1 MFNER
6 LERTLSVVD
15 GPSTRSKALAAA
27 VAVLLAAAMGGAF
40 QGTSD
45 NASAISPV
53 TQTSDD
59 PSQRQYTV
67 PVETVG
73 AAPVEGQ
80 QPGTSWPG
88 EIISS
93 GDMDVQPQR
102 EATISQLTARIGQA
116 VERGQ
121 TIGRLAAAPIP
132 ESTATLEELA
142 RSVAEATAELD
153 SRLAHADRHR
163 STLAGLAPL
172 EVDKELELARGRT
185 RAAQTAYA
193 SFNDRFG
200 TDIPIVAPQSGVVS
214 AAFKKAGDFVEPGDP
229 VVSINSGTNRTVR
242 FRIPGNATPPKPGE
256 ALSVIRPGFSKD
268 PKKLT
273 LIGVGGSLDKNGS
286 LQADADF
293 VEPVDW
299 PIHGS
304 VRVLTP
310 TRSGPL
316 LVSLGA
322 VSFDDQGRSRVWVV
336 GADDTLEARPAKA
349 GRSVG
354 DKIEILDGVS
364 AGTRIVSTATEEL
377 RPGLKLPRA
386 EAAPTPGKKPA
397 GDGHNHTH

>member
-27 VAVLLAAAMGGAF
+27 VAVLLAAAMGGAC
-40 QGTSD
+40 QSTSD

-59 PSQRQYTV
+59 PSQREYTV

-88 EIISS
+88 EVISS

-102 EATISQLTARIGQA
+102 EGTISQLTARIGQA
-116 VERGQ
+116 VEQGQ
-121 TIGRLAAAPIP
+121 TIGSLKDL
-132 ESTATLEELA
+132 S
-142 RSVAEATAELD
+142 
-153 SRLAHADRHR
+153 
-163 STLAGLAPL
+163 
-172 EVDKELELARGRT
+172 
-185 RAAQTAYA
+185 
-193 SFNDRFG
+193 G
-200 TDIPIVAPQSGVVS
+200 TDVPIVAPQSGVVS

-316 LVSLGA
+316 LVPLGA

-336 GADDTLEARPAKA
+336 GADDRLEAAPART

-354 DKIEILDGVS
+354 DRIEILDGVS

-386 EAAPTPGKKPA
+386 EAAPTPGKKPKKSA
-397 GDGHNHTH
+397 KDGHDHEH

>member
-1 MFNER
+1 MFNRR
-6 LERTLSVVD
+6 LERTRSALD
-15 GPSTRSKALAAA
+15 GLSTRSKALAAA
-27 VAVLLAAAMGGAF
+27 GAVVLAVVLAAAMGGAF

-45 NASAISPV
+45 NAAAISPV

-59 PSQRQYTV
+59 PSQREYTV

-73 AAPVEGQ
+73 AAPVEGE
-80 QPGTSWPG
+80 QPGASWPG
-88 EIISS
+88 EVISS
-93 GDMDVQPQR
+93 GGVDLQAQR
-102 EATISQLTARIGQA
+102 EGTISQLTARIGQA
-116 VERGQ
+116 VEQGQ
-121 TIGRLAAAPIP
+121 TIGRLNEPSGA
-132 ESTATLEELA
+132 
-142 RSVAEATAELD
+142 
-153 SRLAHADRHR
+153 
-163 STLAGLAPL
+163 
-172 EVDKELELARGRT
+172 
-185 RAAQTAYA
+185 
-193 SFNDRFG
+193 
-200 TDIPIVAPQSGVVS
+200 DIPIVAPQSGVVS
-214 AAFKKAGDFVEPGDP
+214 AAFKKAGDHVEPGDA
-229 VVSINSGTNRTVR
+229 VVSINSGTNRSVR

-256 ALSVIRPGFSKD
+256 ALSVIRLGFSKD

-273 LIGVGGSLDKNGS
+273 LIGVGASLQNGS
-286 LQADADF
+286 LLADADF

-310 TRSGPL
+310 TRSAPL

-336 GADDTLEARPAKA
+336 GADDTLEARPAKV

-354 DKIEILDGVS
+354 DRIEILDGVS